1 MNEKK
6 KLSSIS
12 KQNKTRK
19 TKKEKGERVGFFS
32 GGRGDGQNL
41 LFCPKFQLKFCQGGQ
56 NFIPM
61 KKQENSKK

>member
-41 LFCPKFQLKFCQGGQ
+41 LFCPKFQIKILPRRAKFYSYER
-56 NFIPM
+56 NR
-61 KKQENSKK
+61 